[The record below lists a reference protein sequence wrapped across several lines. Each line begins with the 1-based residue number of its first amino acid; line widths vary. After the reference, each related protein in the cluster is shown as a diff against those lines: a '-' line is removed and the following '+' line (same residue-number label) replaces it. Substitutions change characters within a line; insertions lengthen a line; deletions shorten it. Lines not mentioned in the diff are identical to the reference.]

1 MVINL
6 ATVVKSVDTQDLK
19 SCAAGHA
26 SSILASRTNNRRSC
40 MSKQQEV
47 IDRAYGNM
55 PKEVGFSVN
64 WEFIPSWRGLKY
76 YWYKLIRKVT
86 R

>member
-1 MVINL
+1 M
-6 ATVVKSVDTQDLK
+6 T
-19 SCAAGHA
+19 
-26 SSILASRTNNRRSC
+26 
-40 MSKQQEV
+40 KQQDT

-55 PKEVGFSVN
+55 PKEVGITFD
-64 WEFIPSWRGLKY
+64 FDLPGWRGVKY

>member
-1 MVINL
+1 
-6 ATVVKSVDTQDLK
+6 
-19 SCAAGHA
+19 
-26 SSILASRTNNRRSC
+26 

-55 PKEVGFSVN
+55 PKEVGFTFDIMSAL
-64 WEFIPSWRGLKY
+64 PTWRGIKY
-76 YWYKLIRKVT
+76 YWYKLIRKAT